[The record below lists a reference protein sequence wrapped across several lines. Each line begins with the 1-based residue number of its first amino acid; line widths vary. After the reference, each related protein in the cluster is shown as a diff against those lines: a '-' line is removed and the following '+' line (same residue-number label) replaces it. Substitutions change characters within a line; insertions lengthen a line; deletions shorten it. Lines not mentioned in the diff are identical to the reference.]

1 MCYLNIEQSYIIY
14 FGLALFD
21 REHTM
26 QLDTVL
32 RDIGLAK
39 YISEDESVAGVIKEG
54 QRTEERGD

>member
-1 MCYLNIEQSYIIY
+1 MRPTGSVIY
-14 FGLALFD
+14 FGLALVD

-32 RDIGLAK
+32 LDIGLVK
-39 YISEDESVAGVIKEG
+39 YISEDERVPGVVKEG

>member
-1 MCYLNIEQSYIIY
+1 MRPTGSVIY
-14 FGLALFD
+14 FGLALVD

-32 RDIGLAK
+32 LDIGLVK
-39 YISEDESVAGVIKEG
+39 YISEDERVPGVVTEG